1 MEKIAGF
8 VVILFMLACNV
19 STAQKADREFVREYL
34 LPERIVLVSDSSSF
48 RNSRYLLSPSP
59 NQISFENRNYVT
71 ITGKKKP
78 SCIIL
83 DYGKEIQGGLLLSCA
98 STGSGRPERL
108 RVVFGESVGETMS
121 EPYDSADGGSTND
134 HAIRDDVHLIPNMGT
149 TEFGNT
155 GFRFVR
161 ISAPD
166 SGAVLRIQNIKAVAV
181 YRDLPYRGY
190 FRSNDKRID
199 SIWMTGAYTVQLNM
213 QDYLIEGIKRDR
225 LVWIGDI
232 FPEIKTMH
240 AVFGNHSIAAR
251 SLDLIKNET
260 PVGQWMN
267 GIPSYSLWWIVSQ
280 LEVFMQKGDTTYLRT
295 QLPYLAGLTAELR
308 KYISADGREKLPG
321 WRFLDWP
328 SSQDTTAIHAGLQ
341 ALLVIAMEASRD
353 LARAAGDKQLEKL
366 AAESIVLL
374 KKHKPQPGKV
384 KQAAALM
391 AIGGLYPA
399 ADINRDVLAM
409 DPFTGVSSFY
419 GYFVLQAR
427 AKAGDYKG
435 GLELVRKYWGGMLDL
450 GATTF
455 WEDFDLAWM
464 KNAARIDEVTPAG
477 KTDVHKTYGD
487 YSYKAYRH
495 SLCHGWASG
504 PTAWLSEHV
513 LGVTVLDAGCR
524 TVKVEPHLGDLQW
537 IEGGYPTPFGVV
549 EIKVKKLPNGSL
561 DTRVKA
567 PKGVKVIM

>member
-1 MEKIAGF
+1 MKGLA
-8 VVILFMLACNV
+8 ILIVLAMILKWNTT
-19 STAQKADREFVREYL
+19 TAQKADREFVREYI
-34 LPERIVLVSDSSSF
+34 LPERIVVMSDSNNFRNWRYLVSE
-48 RNSRYLLSPSP
+48 SP
-59 NQISFENRNYVT
+59 NQISFENRNYAT
-71 ITGKKKP
+71 ITGSKKG
-78 SCIIL
+78 SYIIL
-83 DYGKEIQGGLLLSCA
+83 DYGREIQGGILLSCA
-98 STGSGRPERL
+98 STGSGRPEKL
-108 RVVFGESVGETMS
+108 RISFGESVGETMS
-121 EPYDSADGGSTND
+121 EPYDSISGGSTND

-161 ISAPD
+161 ISVPD
-166 SGAVLRIQNIKAVAV
+166 SAALLRIQNIKAVSV

-190 FRSNDKRID
+190 FRSSDKRID

-240 AVFGNHSIAAR
+240 AVFGSHPIAAR

-260 PVGQWMN
+260 PVGRWMN
-267 GIPSYSLWWIVSQ
+267 GIPSYSLWWMISQ
-280 LEVFMQKGDTTYLRT
+280 REIFLQKGDTAYLKT

-308 KYISADGREKLPG
+308 KYIAVNGSEKLPG

-341 ALLVIAMEASRD
+341 ALLIIAMEASRD
-353 LARAAGDKQLEKL
+353 LAIAAADKQLEKL
-366 AAESIVLL
+366 CTESITLL
-374 KKHKPQPGKV
+374 KTHKPAPGKV

-391 AIGGLYPA
+391 ALGGLYTA
-399 ADINRDVLAM
+399 AEINRNVLAVE
-409 DPFTGVSSFY
+409 PLSGISSFY
-419 GYFVLQAR
+419 GYFILQAR

-435 GLELVRKYWGGMLDL
+435 GLELVRKYWGAMLDL
-450 GATTF
+450 GATSF

-464 KNAARIDEVTPAG
+464 KDAARIDEITPAG
-477 KTDVHKTYGD
+477 KVDVHKTYGA

-513 LGVTVLDAGCR
+513 LGVTVMEAGGR
-524 TVKVEPHLGDLQW
+524 TVKVEPHLGDLEW

-549 EIKVKKLPNGSL
+549 EVKVKKLPNGSL